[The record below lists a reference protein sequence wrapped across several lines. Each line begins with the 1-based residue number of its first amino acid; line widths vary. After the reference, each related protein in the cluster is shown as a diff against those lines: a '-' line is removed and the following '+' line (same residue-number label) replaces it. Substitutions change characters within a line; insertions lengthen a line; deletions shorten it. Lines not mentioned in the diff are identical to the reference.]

1 MSSEIIYPWFF
12 FYRIARLS
20 FLVFLPTI
28 FIILFL
34 YRSSYKDGLVSQ
46 MTLQV
51 EENLKTTQMTLN
63 KAKLGWQEWCE
74 NLRPEQTRY
83 ELIRKDGL
91 ILCDTDITRKGKIVE
106 DMTDVTGSLE
116 HTFFSQVRYSD
127 YFETQSLFATLKLSD
142 EVIIRKIVP
151 ITSLKNDMNRFD
163 RVIFQKIVP
172 TAFLSWIIFLILF
185 YHASKPLG
193 GILNKVE
200 QFKIDIPFNKNLQLL
215 YKKDEWSRIYEALN
229 EADHQLK
236 TQVVKVR
243 TENEKIAAIL
253 ESIYDDIIAIDP
265 YETILF
271 YNSNFKRNFIQEK
284 AYRELVPKLWHKFSD
299 ETVLEAFRSVLKSG
313 EKVSIKGLRFLSSQ
327 NPDRY
332 FDLTVTSLK
341 NPDGKI
347 NGALGVFYDVT
358 DFKLTEQMRVDFV
371 ANVSHEIRTPL
382 TSIKGY
388 TQVLENQ
395 KSKIDPSLHLF
406 LEKIVSNTERMIL
419 LFTDLLNLSVIES
432 KNIMKFEEVNVKSLT
447 ELASENIQTNYPD
460 KSINVTYDLKLE
472 NIYGDRRLLEQVVS
486 NLLDNACKYA
496 GDQIDIT
503 ISTYQI
509 EDRSYLRVS
518 DNGPGIAK
526 EHLQRIFER
535 FYRIDTSRESSRGT
549 GLGLSIV
556 KHIIAKHG
564 GRIWAESKDT
574 RGSSFIIELPY
585 HT

>member
-1 MSSEIIYPWFF
+1 M
-12 FYRIARLS
+12 RKVGLLVALLS
-20 FLVFLPTI
+20 LSLVTVPASADVKPTPSPTST
-28 FIILFL
+28 LSPMAQ
-34 YRSSYKDGLVSQ
+34 YQ
-46 MTLQV
+46 MDL
-51 EENLKTTQMTLN
+51 
-63 KAKLGWQEWCE
+63 
-74 NLRPEQTRY
+74 
-83 ELIRKDGL
+83 
-91 ILCDTDITRKGKIVE
+91 
-106 DMTDVTGSLE
+106 
-116 HTFFSQVRYSD
+116 
-127 YFETQSLFATLKLSD
+127 
-142 EVIIRKIVP
+142 
-151 ITSLKNDMNRFD
+151 
-163 RVIFQKIVP
+163 
-172 TAFLSWIIFLILF
+172 
-185 YHASKPLG
+185 
-193 GILNKVE
+193 E

-432 KNIMKFEEVNVKSLT
+432 KNIMKFEEINVKSLT

-460 KSINVTYDLKLE
+460 KSINVT
-472 NIYGDRRLLEQVVS
+472 
-486 NLLDNACKYA
+486 
-496 GDQIDIT
+496 
-503 ISTYQI
+503 
-509 EDRSYLRVS
+509 
-518 DNGPGIAK
+518 
-526 EHLQRIFER
+526 
-535 FYRIDTSRESSRGT
+535 
-549 GLGLSIV
+549 
-556 KHIIAKHG
+556 
-564 GRIWAESKDT
+564 
-574 RGSSFIIELPY
+574 
-585 HT
+585 